1 MSLFDRI
8 FRPKEAT
15 KSESAKNKGV
25 TFLEL
30 NNYRPVFTDWKG
42 EIYESEL
49 IRAAIDARARHISK
63 LKVELKG
70 SAQPSLQNKMKQGP
84 NQWQTYSQFLYRLST
99 ILDIHNTAFV
109 VPVFDAG
116 MVITGY
122 YPVLPKKC
130 EIVEYAGEQWLRYRF
145 SHGETAAVEL
155 RKCAILN
162 KFQYKDDFFGEDN
175 DSLDETLKLIDI
187 QNQGIEDG
195 VKNAASY
202 RFMAQVNNFTKAD
215 DLKNERVRFS
225 KENLTKEAEAGGLLL
240 FPNTYSNIKQIE
252 NGSFTIDPEQTK
264 LINDNVF
271 KYFGV
276 NEKIM
281 RNEADSAMLDA
292 FFNGAI
298 EPFAI
303 QFSEAMTK
311 AIFSERERANGSQ
324 LLATANRLQYMTTT
338 QKVQMAQQMLDRGV
352 MSINEARELFNYAP
366 VDGGDIRTIRGE
378 YKNAGDNDLTGNGGV
393 TDLSTNE
400 GSGTSGGNSQ

>member
-1 MSLFDRI
+1 MGLLDRI

-15 KSESAKNKGV
+15 KSEEAVKNGAM
-25 TFLEL
+25 FYEL
-30 NNYRPVFTDWKG
+30 ANYRPVFTDWKG

-63 LKVELKG
+63 LKVELRG
-70 SAQPSLQNKMKQGP
+70 TAQPSLQSKMKSGP
-84 NQWQTYSQFLYRLST
+84 NQWQTWSQFLYRTST
-99 ILDIHNTAFV
+99 ILDIHNTAFI

-130 EIVEYAGEQWLRYRF
+130 EVVEFKNELWLRYKF
-145 SHGETAAVEL
+145 SHGATAAVEL
-155 RKCAILN
+155 RKCSMLT
-162 KFQYKDDFFGEDN
+162 KFQYKDDFFGENN

-187 QNQGIEDG
+187 QNQGIEEG

-225 KENLTKEAEAGGLLL
+225 QENLTKDAEAGGLLL
-240 FPNTYSNIKQIE
+240 FPNTYQNIQQIK
-252 NGSFTIDPEQTK
+252 NGNIEVDPDQQK
-264 LINDNVF
+264 LINDNVY

-281 RNEADSAMLDA
+281 RNEATSADLDA

-303 QFSEAMTK
+303 QFSESLTK
-311 AIFSERERANGSQ
+311 AIFSERERANGSY
-324 LLATANRLQYMTTT
+324 LTANANRLQYMTTSE
-338 QKVQMAQQMLDRGV
+338 KVAMAQQMLDRGV
-352 MSINEARELFNYAP
+352 MSINEARELFNYEP
-366 VDGGDIRTIRGE
+366 VEGGDIRTIRGE
-378 YKNAGDNDLTGNGGV
+378 YKNAGDEELTGG
-393 TDLSTNE
+393 NE
-400 GSGTSGGNSQ
+400 NASENQ